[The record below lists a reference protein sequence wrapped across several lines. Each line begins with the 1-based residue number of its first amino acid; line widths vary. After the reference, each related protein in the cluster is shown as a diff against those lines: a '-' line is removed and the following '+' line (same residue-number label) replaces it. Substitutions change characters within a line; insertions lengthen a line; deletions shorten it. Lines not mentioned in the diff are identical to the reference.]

1 MIGNSNGHDHSMALG
16 AAECKLET
24 LCTNTLHQLKF
35 KISELCRIKFV
46 GRAMCP
52 LAELYLATMAYLN
65 IHYILMMTH

>member
-46 GRAMCP
+46 GYVSTC
-52 LAELYLATMAYLN
+52 
-65 IHYILMMTH
+65 